1 LILTAEVTHVPG
13 CAQLSAGFAFSLNS
27 FLIPTGFV
35 VGVDAFFDQ
44 GGKML
49 QFF

>member
-13 CAQLSAGFAFSLNS
+13 CAQLSAGFAFSLNP
-27 FLIPTGFV
+27 FLIPLRFV
-35 VGVDAFFDQ
+35 VGVGAFFDL

-49 QFF
+49 